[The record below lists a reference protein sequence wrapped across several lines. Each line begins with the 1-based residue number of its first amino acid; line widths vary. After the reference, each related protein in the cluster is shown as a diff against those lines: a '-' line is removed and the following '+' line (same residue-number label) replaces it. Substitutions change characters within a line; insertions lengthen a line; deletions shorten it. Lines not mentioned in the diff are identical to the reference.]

1 MVDRSKFSSLI
12 ERISDELVLYNN
24 LIAEVISNLTLNCSI
39 LSFDHNN
46 FTGGLP
52 NLSPKAFIVNLSYNS
67 YSRSIPHSWKNLKN
81 LEYINLWS
89 KLSVEVPV
97 HLFDLGQLQIINL
110 GKNKF
115 SGTIAIKMSQKLEEL
130 ILRANQF
137 ERIIPTQLFNL
148 TSLVHLNLAQN
159 NFSGSMPEC
168 VYNLTNIVTLNKF
181 HWSGLIIELFTK
193 CQDYAYKVRAERR
206 TIDLSA
212 NTLSGEMTLELFKLV
227 QVQTLN
233 LSHNNFI
240 GTIRRR
246 FES

>member
-1 MVDRSKFSSLI
+1 
-12 ERISDELVLYNN
+12 LYNN

-52 NLSPKAFIVNLSYNS
+52 NISPKAFIVNLSYNS
-67 YSRSIPHSWKNLKN
+67 YSRSIPYSWKNLKN

-89 KLSVEVPV
+89 KLSVEVTV
-97 HLFDLGQLQIINL
+97 QIINL

-115 SGTIAIKMSQKLEEL
+115 YGTIAIKMSQKLEEL

-137 ERIIPTQLFNL
+137 ERIIPTQLFTL

-240 GTIRRR
+240 GTIRR
-246 FES
+246 